1 VESVDRKV
9 DPGAVA
15 LPWLFLF
22 IAGDEGQHGCGLVRQ
37 LLRHFLL
44 GRNFESTA
52 ITTITK
58 TIDDNN
64 TLRSVREMK
73 WSAGLCVFLSFF
85 PPNPWH
91 LLRTKKRPPVHDSHY
106 KFLVYDAV

>member
-1 VESVDRKV
+1 MDRKV

-22 IAGDEGQHGCGLVRQ
+22 SAGDEGQHGCGLVRQ

-52 ITTITK
+52 ITTISK

-64 TLRSVREMK
+64 ILRSVRKVK
-73 WSAGLCVFLSFF
+73 WSTGLSVFLSFVPSSSMAF
-85 PPNPWH
+85 Q
-91 LLRTKKRPPVHDSHY
+91 LRTKRRLQFSTSS
-106 KFLVYDAV
+106 